1 VLNQQQQLTASQ
13 QWDSDLTSKVYSTME
28 KHKEVFF
35 VVRLHSSQSAASLP
49 PVSDPDPPVSCDLMD
64 GRDAFLTLA
73 REKHYEFSSLRRA
86 KFSSLAM
93 LYELHNSSND
103 RFVYTC
109 NTCKRHLVETRYHCT
124 QCDDFDLCVA
134 CYQRDGHHHPMDK
147 LGFGDLVGGVAGED
161 GAVPGMKSLLAISF
175 YCLFLVRIAFD

>member
-1 VLNQQQQLTASQ
+1 
-13 QWDSDLTSKVYSTME
+13 ME

-49 PVSDPDPPVSCDLMD
+49 PVSDPDNLINCDLMD

-73 REKHYEFSSLRRA
+73 RDKHLEFSSLRRT

-103 RFVYTC
+103 RFLYTC
-109 NTCKRHLVETRYHCT
+109 NNCKRHLVDSRYHCT
-124 QCDDFDLCVA
+124 QCDDFDLCVQ
-134 CYQRDGHHHPMDK
+134 CYQRDGHHHSMDRVE
-147 LGFGDLVGGVAGED
+147 FGDLVSVSGDDSGLSSNLFSHVSY
-161 GAVPGMKSLLAISF
+161 VFSLLMLFFLSF
-175 YCLFLVRIAFD
+175 CSVRCIIFWR

>member
-1 VLNQQQQLTASQ
+1 M
-13 QWDSDLTSKVYSTME
+13 D

-49 PVSDPDPPVSCDLMD
+49 PVNDPDSSIACDLMD

-73 REKHYEFSSLRRA
+73 RDKHYEFSSLRRA

-103 RFVYTC
+103 RFMYTC
-109 NTCKRHLVETRYHCT
+109 NNCKRQLVEARYHCS
-124 QCDDFDLCVA
+124 QCDDFDLCIN
-134 CYQRDGHHHPMDK
+134 CYNRDGHHHSMDK
-147 LGFGDLVGGVAGED
+147 VEFGDFMGSMAGDDGG
-161 GAVPGMKSLLAISF
+161 ISGNCGILISVTSCQILTVF
-175 YCLFLVRIAFD
+175 SFSRRSIRCRR